1 MPADIAQH
9 LDPVESCQ
17 PFGVV
22 GHDRVML
29 ACAESQEA
37 REHLL
42 DAVLIALDLLD
53 RKDFPGFILAGG
65 VADAGGAAAHQR
77 DRLVAGLL
85 QPVEAHDL
93 HHGADVK
100 RRRGAVETD
109 IADKVATGRE
119 LVQRVRVRNLMNKA
133 AAPQHIEKI
142 RFKNSHFGA
151 TLIILI
157 FSRYSQG
164 VAEPWRNRLPQ
175 ACALWHYKMC
185 LFDTSWA
192 SRAGASRGSTMALML
207 TAIGL
212 MSVTS
217 LDGVDVA
224 LIETDG
230 RRVKAFGP
238 TGYRPYT
245 QNERG
250 LLRQALTE
258 AVNLPQRD
266 ARPGILRE
274 AEHAV
279 TIAHAEA
286 VAAFTAQNRLSRED
300 VDIVGFHGQTVL
312 HRPAQKMTVQIGDA
326 AALAKAIH
334 IPVMHDFR
342 AADVAAGG
350 QGAPFVPVY
359 HRALAQSLER
369 EGPMVVVN
377 IGGVSNITYIDGT
390 DTLIACDTGPGNAL
404 LDDYMYRTTGQALD
418 CEGRMAAQGV
428 ADEAW
433 VARALEHPFFARP
446 PPKSLDRHDFASLAL
461 REMRPADGAA
471 TLTAFTAAAIA
482 RIVALLPKV
491 PLNWIVVGGG
501 ARNHTMMRM
510 LRERLAPA
518 TIEAGDAL
526 GWSTDAIEAQAFGFL
541 AARGLKGLPL
551 SYPATTGVPI
561 PMTGGVIAR
570 P

>member
-1 MPADIAQH
+1 M
-9 LDPVESCQ
+9 
-17 PFGVV
+17 
-22 GHDRVML
+22 MMT
-29 ACAESQEA
+29 
-37 REHLL
+37 
-42 DAVLIALDLLD
+42 AV
-53 RKDFPGFILAGG
+53 
-65 VADAGGAAAHQR
+65 
-77 DRLVAGLL
+77 
-85 QPVEAHDL
+85 
-93 HHGADVK
+93 
-100 RRRGAVETD
+100 
-109 IADKVATGRE
+109 
-119 LVQRVRVRNLMNKA
+119 
-133 AAPQHIEKI
+133 
-142 RFKNSHFGA
+142 
-151 TLIILI
+151 
-157 FSRYSQG
+157 
-164 VAEPWRNRLPQ
+164 
-175 ACALWHYKMC
+175 
-185 LFDTSWA
+185 
-192 SRAGASRGSTMALML
+192 
-207 TAIGL
+207 GL
-212 MSVTS
+212 MSGTS

-230 RRVKAFGP
+230 KRVRAFGP
-238 TGYRPYT
+238 SGYRAYT
-245 QNERG
+245 ESERS
-250 LLRQALTE
+250 LLRQALAE
-258 AVNLPQRD
+258 AVNLSARE

-274 AEHAV
+274 AERAV

-286 VAAFTAQNRLSRED
+286 VAAFTAQHRITRED

-369 EGPMVVVN
+369 EGPMVVLN
-377 IGGVSNITYIDGT
+377 IGGVSNITYIDGA

-404 LDDYMYRTTGQALD
+404 LDDYMFRTMSQALD
-418 CEGRMAAQGV
+418 CEGRTAAHGV

-433 VARALEHPFFARP
+433 VGRSLEHPFFARP
-446 PPKSLDRHDFASLAL
+446 PPKSLDRNEFASLTL
-461 REMRPADGAA
+461 REMGPADGAA

-482 RIVALLPKV
+482 RIVPLLPKV
-491 PLNWIVVGGG
+491 PLSWVVVGGG
-501 ARNHTMMRM
+501 ARNLTMVRM

-518 TIEAGDAL
+518 TVEAGDAL

-551 SYPATTGVPI
+551 SYPATTGVPM